1 MQEKQVTVNRIALQ
15 IRDYE
20 HEGEA
25 IIFLHFS
32 GANLMMWQRSIPF
45 FQDRFRVILVD
56 LRGHGKSDKPKTGYH
71 IDQMASDV
79 VGIME
84 QLELKRAHIVG
95 SSLGAEVGLSLAATY
110 PEKVISLVCEGA
122 PISEFGPYS
131 VWEGSEDD
139 YKEHVAHE
147 MENVRNAQETI
158 FPSSD
163 ALVDARRKVFEK
175 NIGWNETFEA
185 MERYGAFEV
194 GEGGFRKS
202 FGKQALQNY
211 MEQYFQCRFEEY
223 YRKIKC
229 PLLLLC
235 GAETV
240 ENERERATLIELRE
254 LAAHGEIVEVNE
266 WMHPY
271 GWLLYPEKICKTI
284 LDFLREPSH

>member
-1 MQEKQVTVNRIALQ
+1 MQEKQITVNRIALQ

-20 HEGEA
+20 HEGDA

-45 FQDRFRVILVD
+45 FQDRFHVILVD

-79 VGIME
+79 AGIME

-122 PISEFGPYS
+122 PISEFGPHS
-131 VWEGSEDD
+131 IWEGSEDD

-158 FPSSD
+158 FPSAD
-163 ALVDARRKVFEK
+163 ALVDARRKVYEK

-194 GEGGFRKS
+194 GEGEFRKS

-235 GAETV
+235 GAAAV
-240 ENERERATLIELRE
+240 DNERERATLIGLRD
-254 LAAHGEIVEVNE
+254 LAARGELVEVNE

-271 GWLLYPEKICKTI
+271 GWLLDPEKICKTI